1 MEPRIYLRI
10 QVSESFNLEDA
21 RIAVISWLLAK
32 KINATLVSNIHDL
45 NIANFSKKQEK
56 KFFENLEWLGLDAT
70 EGPNL
75 ISKLGSYR
83 QSQRFEIYYSIITRL
98 LQQQKIFFHPFS
110 QKNEKIWG
118 TNSIIDALKAD
129 AFLLQAPED
138 WRESTDLTAGIY
150 LKPDGDTTWQKEY
163 LDEKAQSG
171 EIKSKPILLIQAD
184 GTPTETFA
192 MAIDLM
198 QLNISH
204 LVRNKQELWRTFE
217 ENLIFR
223 ALNAQYPE
231 VTFLSTGG
239 NGCYPESKKTAIPTT
254 IESLRLQGYL
264 PYAILKFFCCANDS
278 IQIEDSSALIRRLVN
293 TLDLQQLIKNKSE
306 LNIASLDR
314 LNGYYLQNLKIDF
327 LADLA
332 LPYFRKAKV
341 TVENRE
347 KYLKIIGILKDHVSN
362 ISNLVENA
370 CIFMNRV
377 PLAYSSEARAIL
389 RKESSQK
396 VLWSFLRKIKSMEQ
410 MTAAVFFQTMNH
422 VQSETGIIGRD
433 LWMPVRIV
441 LTGKDNNFDLAAVAE
456 LLGKE
461 LCIKRVN
468 AIIGGFW

>member
-10 QVSESFNLEDA
+10 QVSESFNLEEA

-32 KINATLVSNIHDL
+32 KINAALVSNIHDL
-45 NIANFSKKQEK
+45 NITNYSKKQEK
-56 KFFENLEWLGLDAT
+56 KFFQNLEWLGLDAT

-83 QSQRFEIYYSIITRL
+83 QSQRFEIYYSTLTKLI
-98 LQQQKIFFHPFS
+98 QHQKIFLHPFP
-110 QKNEKIWG
+110 QKNEKSWG

-129 AFLLQAPED
+129 AFLLQASAN
-138 WRESTDLTAGIY
+138 WQKSADLVPGIY
-150 LKPDGDTTWQKEY
+150 LKSDDDITWVK
-163 LDEKAQSG
+163 DNFSEKSQF
-171 EIKSKPILLIQAD
+171 EEFKNRPILLIHAD
-184 GTPTETFA
+184 GTPTDTFA

-198 QLNISH
+198 HLNITH
-204 LVRNKQELWRTFE
+204 LVRSKRELWRTFD

-239 NGCYPESKKTAIPTT
+239 NGIHSESKKTMVPIT
-254 IESLRLQGYL
+254 IEYLRLQGYL
-264 PYAILKFFCCANDS
+264 PYAILKFFCCVDNS
-278 IQIEDSSALIRRLVN
+278 IEIEDSSALIRKLVN
-293 TLDLQQLIKNKSE
+293 KLDLQQLVTNDNA
-306 LNIASLDR
+306 LNIESLDQ
-314 LNGYYLQNLKIDF
+314 LNSYYLKFLKIDF

-341 TVENRE
+341 PIENRE
-347 KYLKIIGILKDHVSN
+347 RYLKVIGILKDHVRNMSD
-362 ISNLVENA
+362 LVENA
-370 CIFMNRV
+370 TIFLSRT
-377 PLAYSSEARAIL
+377 PLIYSSDARTTL

-396 VLWSFLRKIKSMEQ
+396 VLWSFLRKLKLVEQ
-410 MTAAVFFQTMNH
+410 MTTTVFFQTMNH
-422 VQSETGIIGRD
+422 IQTETGIMGRD
-433 LWMPVRIV
+433 LWLPVRIV

-468 AIIGGFW
+468 EIIGGYW